1 MTKQEQYDLMLR
13 FFHDCVRFW
22 ERALKTNSD
31 IDKRPYINAIREI
44 PHNNPYKPDG
54 EPLDEDVRKQ
64 FYEDRMMDTYGTDWR
79 NYA

>member
-1 MTKQEQYDLMLR
+1 MIKQEQYDVMFR
-13 FFHDCVRFW
+13 FFHDCVRYW
-22 ERALKTNSD
+22 ERELKTNSD
-31 IDKRPYINAIREI
+31 IDKQPYINAIAEI
-44 PHNNPYKPDG
+44 PHNNPYKPNG